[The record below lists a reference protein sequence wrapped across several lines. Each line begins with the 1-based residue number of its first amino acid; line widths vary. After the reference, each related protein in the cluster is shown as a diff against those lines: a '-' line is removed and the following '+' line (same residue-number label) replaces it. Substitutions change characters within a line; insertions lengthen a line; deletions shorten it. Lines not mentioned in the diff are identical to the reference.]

1 MTFGLDDSDGSGDG
15 RNRFLFLRIKAIG
28 KVELRCLIVL
38 GVWIQVYD
46 HVSCTLSDRSGGCFY
61 PNNLA

>member
-1 MTFGLDDSDGSGDG
+1 MKFGLDDSDGLGDG
-15 RNRFLFLRIKAIG
+15 LLFLRIKAIM

-46 HVSCTLSDRSGGCFY
+46 HVSCTLSDRSGGCFH